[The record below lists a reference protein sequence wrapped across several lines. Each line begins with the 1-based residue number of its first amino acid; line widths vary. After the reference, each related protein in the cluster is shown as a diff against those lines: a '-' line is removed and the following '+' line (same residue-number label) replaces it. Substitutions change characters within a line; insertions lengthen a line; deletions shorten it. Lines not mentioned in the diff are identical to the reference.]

1 LFFEA
6 GRTDILRVVTATDRF
21 GVRLAPLLCLLL
33 SGAVAAAAPW
43 DARAQERGVQPLRI
57 LVPVPA
63 GGTSD
68 LVARLIADSLRNGLG
83 QTVIVEDRSGA
94 TGRIAVDALLRAAP
108 DGRTLLLAP
117 IAVPGIGPL
126 RFKPPR
132 YDPVRDLAPVAQVT
146 RYEFALAVAADHPA
160 RTVSEFVAWARA
172 NPARAT
178 VGNPGAGSLPHFL
191 GTMLGRATDIELV
204 HVAYKGVAPL
214 EAELM
219 SRQIAAGISTLSD
232 LAPLHRAGKLR
243 ILATSGA
250 ARAPLVPEVPTF
262 TEQGF
267 PGIEAVGWHGVY
279 APAGTPPPVIDQLSR
294 TIVAA
299 LQTPALQQKFVALGL
314 EPTGT
319 TPQML
324 AAIMAADTARWRPI
338 VKASGFT
345 LE

>member
-1 LFFEA
+1 M
-6 GRTDILRVVTATDRF
+6 
-21 GVRLAPLLCLLL
+21 
-33 SGAVAAAAPW
+33 
-43 DARAQERGVQPLRI
+43 

-68 LVARLIADSLRNGLG
+68 LVARLIADRLREDLG
-83 QTVIVEDRSGA
+83 RPVVVENKPGA
-94 TGRIAVDALLRAAP
+94 TGRVAIAAFKSAAP
-108 DGRTLLLAP
+108 DGTTLLFAP
-117 IAVPGIGPL
+117 IALPVIGPL
-126 RFKPPR
+126 VFKDPG
-132 YDPVRDLAPVAQVT
+132 YDPAKDWAPVGQVA
-146 RYEFALAVAADHPA
+146 RYEFAFAVGADHPA
-160 RTVSEFVAWARA
+160 RTVPEFVAWAKVNLPRA
-172 NPARAT
+172 S

-191 GTMLGRATDIELV
+191 GVMIGRAADIELV

-219 SRQIAAGISTLSD
+219 SAQIAAGISALSD

-250 ARAPLVPEVPTF
+250 ARAPLLPEVPTF
-262 TEQGF
+262 GEQGF